1 MYRSASLTLAP
12 RSDSPRSTRSA
23 PYPAGVAASGGGG
36 SVLNRSSRGESPR
49 SVRSAAPA
57 PDSHSYRVS
66 RRTSSVDS
74 QSSVDS
80 RGHRRYGEHFAF
92 DSVFCYYFFTPKLYI
107 FFPTCVH
114 HTTQEFLFMAPP
126 PPPPTGTAGAAAGP
140 QMARAR
146 PAVSARREGTA
157 ATATATTPTTPT
169 TTAIVT
175 AVAATSEWCLPCLC
189 FRFRFDRVLEVKST
203 NLILIF
209 LTQHFLSLKGGNTIT
224 KNPTLK
230 FSLLPS
236 GPAEAW

>member
-92 DSVFCYYFFTPKLYI
+92 DSVFCYYFFTPMLYI
-107 FFPTCVH
+107 YFSYLRSSHDPRILVH
-114 HTTQEFLFMAPP
+114 GSSPLPLPQAPQEPRQVL
-126 PPPPTGTAGAAAGP
+126 
-140 QMARAR
+140 RW
-146 PAVSARREGTA
+146 RERG
-157 ATATATTPTTPT
+157 
-169 TTAIVT
+169 
-175 AVAATSEWCLPCLC
+175 
-189 FRFRFDRVLEVKST
+189 
-203 NLILIF
+203 
-209 LTQHFLSLKGGNTIT
+209 QQ
-224 KNPTLK
+224 
-230 FSLLPS
+230 
-236 GPAEAW
+236 

>member
-92 DSVFCYYFFTPKLYI
+92 DSVFCYYFFYTHVIYI
-107 FFPTCVH
+107 FFLLAFIT
-114 HTTQEFLFMAPP
+114 
-126 PPPPTGTAGAAAGP
+126 
-140 QMARAR
+140 R
-146 PAVSARREGTA
+146 P
-157 ATATATTPTTPT
+157 
-169 TTAIVT
+169 
-175 AVAATSEWCLPCLC
+175 
-189 FRFRFDRVLEVKST
+189 
-203 NLILIF
+203 
-209 LTQHFLSLKGGNTIT
+209 
-224 KNPTLK
+224 KN
-230 FSLLPS
+230 SCSWLLPL
-236 GPAEAW
+236 PLPQAPQEPRQVL